1 MKTHRALVVRGLVAL
16 SIVAG
21 AAMPAEAMSFRTYLH
36 LHPHTPAVADNRA
49 ILKVRNGGEFFQEV
63 VVLGE
68 TYTVR
73 SRETITIK
81 APVGTVVYAGGCV
94 PRHRRGDVLAVV
106 GVDPTLR
113 VL

>member
-1 MKTHRALVVRGLVAL
+1 
-16 SIVAG
+16 
-21 AAMPAEAMSFRTYLH
+21 MPAHAMSFRTYLH
-36 LHPHTPAVADNRA
+36 LHPHSSSVADNRA
-49 ILKVRNGGEFFQEV
+49 ILKVRNSGESFKEV

-68 TYTVR
+68 TYTVG

-94 PRHRRGDVLAVV
+94 PMHRRGDVIAVV
-106 GVDPTLR
+106 GVDPALR